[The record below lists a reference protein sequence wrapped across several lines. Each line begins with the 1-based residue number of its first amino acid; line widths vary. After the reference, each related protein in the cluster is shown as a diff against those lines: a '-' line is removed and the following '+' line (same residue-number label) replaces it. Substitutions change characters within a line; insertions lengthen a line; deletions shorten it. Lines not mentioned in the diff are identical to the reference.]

1 MAKKTSAAV
10 TPAGRSNI
18 VARRDISPEQ
28 HENMVREAAY
38 FRYVSNPVPGHELDD
53 WLAAEAELFWGKAER
68 RQPPGPAETTE
79 FGMQEGGAH
88 GFWADDALKRIAKQH
103 PRTGIP
109 QVESVEPPQAPRKE

>member
-1 MAKKTSAAV
+1 MAKKISAGAA
-10 TPAGRSNI
+10 PAGRSNI

-38 FRYVSNPVPGHELDD
+38 FRYMSNPVPGHELDD

-68 RQPPGPAETTE
+68 RQRPEPAETAE

-88 GFWADDALKRIAKQH
+88 GFWVDDALKRITKQH

-109 QVESVEPPQAPRKE
+109 KVESVEPPQAPRKE